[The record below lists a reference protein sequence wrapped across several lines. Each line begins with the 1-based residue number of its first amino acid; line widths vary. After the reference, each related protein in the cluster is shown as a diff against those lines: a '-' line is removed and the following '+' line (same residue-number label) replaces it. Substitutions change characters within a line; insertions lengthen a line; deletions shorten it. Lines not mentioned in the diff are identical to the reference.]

1 MQKPAS
7 SLLVGLLLL
16 GSPSLAALAFAQTEV
31 VSGPPAVTPGED
43 ALSAEIARVA
53 RALHDESRTD
63 DEWKGFRGA
72 AQPLVERAT
81 RSAAAG
87 RRLAAL
93 ARLVP
98 AWTGVA
104 THGYLQAHRGGD
116 LAAVE
121 REWKRV
127 GAELQSGRPRRKA
140 AIESLPAA
148 LRSFAEI
155 ADAQIDPY
163 HQASLVY
170 ARSTEPFAGFYY
182 LGEAQAQAAFVE
194 LLPKLAPGFGG
205 GSAPPVRSVA
215 PELDALDAAV
225 AEAYV
230 PPASAE
236 QHPAFIRLGST
247 LKQARELD
255 AVGAYHGALNRYLE
269 ARLRLAQIRAGAQA
283 GRLDPQTAA
292 SRAGPLAAR
301 LAQDGLDH
309 GVGRLFLEL
318 AEDDAQSA
326 PLEGVPASAA
336 FLIDDVLPRY
346 FEALQPPTRAA
357 QARGPAVNV
366 TLVRWPYT

>member
-1 MQKPAS
+1 MQKPVS

-16 GSPSLAALAFAQTEV
+16 GSPSPGALASAV
-31 VSGPPAVTPGED
+31 VSGPPAVVPAAD

-53 RALHDESRTD
+53 QALRDESRTD

-72 AQPLVERAT
+72 AQPLVDRAA

-98 AWTGVA
+98 AWTGVEA
-104 THGYLQAHRGGD
+104 QRYLQAHRGGD
-116 LAAVE
+116 IAAVE
-121 REWKRV
+121 QEWKRV
-127 GAELQSGRPRRKA
+127 GAELEAGRARRIA
-140 AIESLPAA
+140 AIERLPAA
-148 LRSFAEI
+148 LRAFAEI
-155 ADAQIDPY
+155 AEAQIGPY

-170 ARSTEPFAGFYY
+170 ARATEPFAGFYY

-194 LLPKLAPGFGG
+194 LLPKLAAGIGG
-205 GSAPPVRSVA
+205 GTAPPVRSLA
-215 PELDALDAAV
+215 PELDALDVAV

-255 AVGAYHGALNRYLE
+255 AAGSPYGALNRYLE
-269 ARLRLAQIRAGAQA
+269 ARLRLAQIRGGAQA
-283 GRLDPQTAA
+283 GRLDPQAVA
-292 SRAGPLAAR
+292 SRAAPLALR
-301 LAQDGLDH
+301 LAQAGVDH
-309 GVGRLFLEL
+309 GLGRLFLEL

-326 PLEGVPASAA
+326 PVEGVPASAA

-346 FEALQPPTRAA
+346 FEALLPPTRAA
-357 QARGPAVNV
+357 EKRGPAVAV